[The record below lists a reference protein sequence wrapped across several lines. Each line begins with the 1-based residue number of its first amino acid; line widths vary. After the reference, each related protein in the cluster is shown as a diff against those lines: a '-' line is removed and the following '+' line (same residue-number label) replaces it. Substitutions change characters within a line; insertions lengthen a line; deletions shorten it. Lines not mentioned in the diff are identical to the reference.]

1 MEKRFAVTA
10 ATGALGPV
18 LVKLAALL
26 GDEYKLQEGTRRG
39 IESIKSELEPVH
51 HLLWK
56 LWGSLD
62 LDVACKN
69 WMTEARELS
78 YDMEDDIDGFTLGL
92 ERGDCSFI
100 QREATDSPFKEFM
113 ERVKDVSKRCGEMQK
128 IGDGIICNRSKLT
141 TDPRALFLHKDASE
155 LVGMEPKKK
164 EIIQLLQKNEMVC
177 ILGAGGMGK
186 TTLADLV
193 YHAVGDEF
201 QCRAFVSVHPSPN
214 MTEILGIILSQVTDC
229 AMFAGSGTEP
239 AAEQNMVTDISISL
253 SEKSG
258 TEPAAEQNDFI
269 KGISNF
275 LSDKRY
281 LVILDDIWDWEEWK
295 VIRKALPKNNLGC
308 KLIMTTRVRSIA
320 EKCETE
326 QGARVYEQEFGIAEA
341 GRLSAMRLR
350 KYVVRRRKFGRAK
363 ALSIMRD
370 NINYEIPGMC
380 GGAPFDYCPLAVI
393 CLSSAWAAE
402 RQHHR
407 EFNTWARHIL
417 DDGFLSTPSLKPLV
431 QSLCLGFDDLPVQL
445 RTCLLYCTIYPRRYR
460 FDKGCMVRKWIAEG
474 FVSQVEVAEAYFD
487 KLFSRNLL
495 QRHEGEYAVHP
506 IMRAFLVWKAKEDNF
521 IAYDGNQRKGVIR
534 RLSLSTDD
542 EDVLDEDV
550 LSHTRSLV
558 VCGQDEDELDVP
570 FKAIKKLRVLEIYRS
585 DCAQNGDMVD
595 ICGLIWLKYLV
606 INSCY
611 QITELPREIGRLQN
625 LETLYVAG
633 TGISKLPTE
642 IGKLQH
648 LETLDVSDT
657 EVTELTWIEKLQYLK
672 TLDVSGTQVTELPRE
687 IKNLERL
694 ETLDVSCTEVAELP
708 REIKNL
714 ERLETLDVHC
724 TEVAELPR
732 EIKNLERLETLDV
745 SHTKVTELP
754 RWIEKL
760 QSLKTLDVSSTKV
773 TELPREIKNLERLE
787 TLDISETLVRELPKE
802 IGQLQHLRT
811 LDIRGTNVREL
822 SCSKDT
828 NPLLR
833 VVVNM
838 DKLMSPLGV
847 ISSSGAEEVISSSSE
862 ANCRDDLSI
871 LILFNHFGLR
881 CEVLP
886 VRMLRVAGRH
896 MKVPQW
902 VKQDLC
908 NVCSLDIRIYKLVHE
923 DLEFLKMQMPNL
935 QALQLRF
942 EVLPREPVAITDGGF
957 SKLETFYVD
966 CRLPRVITFG
976 EGAMPKLKHLEFKFY
991 TGTASQD
998 YYMGIKHLDSLEKVV
1013 FRCSEYNRS
1022 DSPGIRETIDVL
1034 INEAAEH
1041 PNKIT
1046 LWVNKMERKVFR
1058 SGEFEEWE
1066 KEFEKKEK
1074 IIEKREKVIEAKR
1087 KQKRIEE
1094 QRLRLSTA
1102 AEGRAQR
1109 DRNNA
1114 RAGIEKE
1121 IQERICNLEIRE
1133 RRLREEER
1141 YYNIQSVRTLDY
1153 DYDYLRTN
1161 GGHPWMMSD

>member
-1 MEKRFAVTA
+1 
-10 ATGALGPV
+10 
-18 LVKLAALL
+18 
-26 GDEYKLQEGTRRG
+26 
-39 IESIKSELEPVH
+39 
-51 HLLWK
+51 
-56 LWGSLD
+56 
-62 LDVACKN
+62 
-69 WMTEARELS
+69 
-78 YDMEDDIDGFTLGL
+78 
-92 ERGDCSFI
+92 
-100 QREATDSPFKEFM
+100 
-113 ERVKDVSKRCGEMQK
+113 
-128 IGDGIICNRSKLT
+128 
-141 TDPRALFLHKDASE
+141 
-155 LVGMEPKKK
+155 
-164 EIIQLLQKNEMVC
+164 
-177 ILGAGGMGK
+177 
-186 TTLADLV
+186 
-193 YHAVGDEF
+193 
-201 QCRAFVSVHPSPN
+201 
-214 MTEILGIILSQVTDC
+214 
-229 AMFAGSGTEP
+229 
-239 AAEQNMVTDISISL
+239 
-253 SEKSG
+253 
-258 TEPAAEQNDFI
+258 
-269 KGISNF
+269 
-275 LSDKRY
+275 
-281 LVILDDIWDWEEWK
+281 
-295 VIRKALPKNNLGC
+295 
-308 KLIMTTRVRSIA
+308 MTTRVRSIA

-341 GRLSAMRLR
+341 GRLSAMRLN

-363 ALSIMRD
+363 ALST
-370 NINYEIPGMC
+370 NNYEIPGMC
-380 GGAPFDYCPLAVI
+380 GGAPFDVCPLAVI

-474 FVSQVEVAEAYFD
+474 FVSQVEAAEAYFD

-495 QRHEGEYAVHP
+495 QRHMGMHAVHP
-506 IMRAFLVWKAKEDNF
+506 IMRAFLVCKAKEDNF

-558 VCGQDEDELDVP
+558 VCGHDEDVLDVP

-595 ICGLIWLKYLV
+595 ICGLIWLKCLV
-606 INSCY
+606 IKSCY

-625 LETLYVAG
+625 LETLDVAG

-648 LETLDVSDT
+648 LETLNVCGTEVTELPTSMEKLQSLKTLDVSDT

-714 ERLETLDVHC
+714 ERLKTLDVHC

-745 SHTKVTELP
+745 SRTKVTELP

-773 TELPREIKNLERLE
+773 TKLPLEIKNLERLE

-833 VVVNM
+833 VVLNM
-838 DKLMSPLGV
+838 HKLMSPLGV

-923 DLEFLKMQMPNL
+923 DLKFLKMHMPNL

-942 EVLPREPVAITDGGF
+942 EVLPQEPVAITDGGF

-998 YYMGIKHLDSLEKVV
+998 YYMGIKHLDSLEEVV
-1013 FRCSEYNRS
+1013 FRSSEYYTS
-1022 DSPGIRETIDVL
+1022 DSPGICEAIDVL
-1034 INEAAEH
+1034 RNEAAEH

-1046 LWVNKMERKVFR
+1046 LWVNKMECKVFR

-1066 KEFEKKEK
+1066 KE
-1074 IIEKREKVIEAKR
+1074 IEKREKVVEKMR

-1109 DRNNA
+1109 DKNNA

-1121 IQERICNLEIRE
+1121 IQERKRNLEIRE
-1133 RRLREEER
+1133 RRLREQLR
-1141 YYNIQSVRTLDY
+1141 YYN
-1153 DYDYLRTN
+1153 YLSN
-1161 GGHPWMMSD
+1161 SDLPSP

>member
-92 ERGDCSFI
+92 ERGDGSFI
-100 QREATDSPFKEFM
+100 QREATDSPFMEFM

-229 AMFAGSGTEP
+229 AMSAGSGTEP

-341 GRLSAMRLR
+341 GRLSAMRLN

-363 ALSIMRD
+363 ALST
-370 NINYEIPGMC
+370 NNYEIPGMC
-380 GGAPFDYCPLAVI
+380 GGAPFDVCPLAVI

-474 FVSQVEVAEAYFD
+474 FVSQVEAAEAYFD

-495 QRHEGEYAVHP
+495 QRHMGMHAVHP
-506 IMRAFLVWKAKEDNF
+506 IMRAFLVCKAKEDNF

-558 VCGQDEDELDVP
+558 VCGHDEDVLDVP

-595 ICGLIWLKYLV
+595 ICGLIWLKCLV
-606 INSCY
+606 IKSCY

-625 LETLYVAG
+625 LETLDVAG

-648 LETLDVSDT
+648 LETLNVCGTEVTELPTSMEKLQSLKTLDVSDT

-672 TLDVSGTQVTELPRE
+672 TLDVSGTQV
-687 IKNLERL
+687 
-694 ETLDVSCTEVAELP
+694 
-708 REIKNL
+708 
-714 ERLETLDVHC
+714 
-724 TEVAELPR
+724 AELPR

-745 SHTKVTELP
+745 SRTKVTELP

-773 TELPREIKNLERLE
+773 TKLPLEIKNLERLE

-833 VVVNM
+833 VVLNM
-838 DKLMSPLGV
+838 HKLMSPLGV

-923 DLEFLKMQMPNL
+923 DLKFLKMHMPNL

-942 EVLPREPVAITDGGF
+942 EVLPQEPVAITDGGF

-998 YYMGIKHLDSLEKVV
+998 YYMGIKHLDSLEEVV
-1013 FRCSEYNRS
+1013 FRSSEYYTS
-1022 DSPGIRETIDVL
+1022 DSPGICEAIDVL
-1034 INEAAEH
+1034 RNEAAEH

-1046 LWVNKMERKVFR
+1046 LWVNKMECKVFR

-1066 KEFEKKEK
+1066 KE
-1074 IIEKREKVIEAKR
+1074 IEKREKVVEKMR

-1109 DRNNA
+1109 DKNNA

-1121 IQERICNLEIRE
+1121 IQERKRNLEIRE
-1133 RRLREEER
+1133 RRLREQLR
-1141 YYNIQSVRTLDY
+1141 YYN
-1153 DYDYLRTN
+1153 YLSN
-1161 GGHPWMMSD
+1161 SDLPSP